1 MGRVIG
7 KIGGM
12 IMVIIIQDQDQD
24 QDPSVSIL
32 LQQKL
37 GYQVA
42 IFLIAMYGVQDIMR
56 HVITLNIVLVVG
68 YDLFKSVYY
77 FDFWTRE
84 TPENI
89 GGIFL
94 PCRIFK
100 N

>member
-1 MGRVIG
+1 MDTIMGRVIG

-12 IMVIIIQDQDQD
+12 IMVMVITIQDQE
-24 QDPSVSIL
+24 DPSVSIL

-77 FDFWTRE
+77 FDF
-84 TPENI
+84 
-89 GGIFL
+89 
-94 PCRIFK
+94 
-100 N
+100 

>member
-1 MGRVIG
+1 MDTIMGRVIG

-12 IMVIIIQDQDQD
+12 IMVMVITIQDQE
-24 QDPSVSIL
+24 DPSVSIL

-37 GYQVA
+37 GYQVT

-77 FDFWTRE
+77 FDF
-84 TPENI
+84 
-89 GGIFL
+89 
-94 PCRIFK
+94 
-100 N
+100 